1 MDIDCNFVVRN
12 FSEIEFVVCQVFII
26 SEKDCVILVKL
37 AENTLYKASYTFF
50 YDSLRFRVQTIQI
63 SVYDYD
69 LSEVECTY

>member
-37 AENTLYKASYTFF
+37 AENTLYKASNTFF